1 MYVKDMRNR
10 FDNILVEAKQI
21 SGHEIFSYENKRNKR
36 KKCFYDD
43 LNVQE
48 TIFHGQEKFKNE
60 TFLPICDTIILCLNE
75 RKIAYIEINKIFGF
89 FFKYGG
95 N

>member
-1 MYVKDMRNR
+1 MRNR

-21 SGHEIFSYENKRNKR
+21 SGHQIFSYKDKRNKR
-36 KKCFYDD
+36 KKCFHDD

-48 TIFHGQEKFKNE
+48 TIFHGQEKFKSE

-75 RKIAYIEINKIFGF
+75 IKMAYIEINKIFGF
-89 FFKYGG
+89 S
-95 N
+95 